1 MYKYVITKQSR
12 SFVLPPLMIAE
23 IHIEIGSTEVTG
35 DYMHTCTQ
43 KATSIHASTSKT
55 HTHTHTILNA
65 LGIINQFDQ
74 NIQDQSVDISLHI
87 NKHIQISLV

>member
-12 SFVLPPLMIAE
+12 SCVLPPLMIAE

-55 HTHTHTILNA
+55 HTHTILNA

-87 NKHIQISLV
+87 NKHIQSSLV